1 MDFSTYPITVSV
13 NLQPTEK
20 VYDFSQHIVYN
31 KSAFQNVYIEF
42 DYVNT
47 PYYSMEAST
56 GVLYTQRALSPG
68 SVAVRIEIEY
78 DVTLKNGT
86 VISDSAYAY
95 AIIVAIGE
103 SIPNTYVAMYV
114 SNNYMFY

>member
-1 MDFSTYPITVSV
+1 M
-13 NLQPTEK
+13 
-20 VYDFSQHIVYN
+20 YN

-68 SVAVRIEIEY
+68 GVAVRIEIEY

-95 AIIVAIGE
+95 AIIAAIGE
-103 SIPNTYVAMYV
+103 SIPNTYVASYV
-114 SNNYMFY
+114 SNN